1 LIALLVIILIICIL
15 LLIGNVILLSGFYD
29 LYKRVRAMEDVLI
42 TKRDEDVSK
51 HLQNVGRKGLK

>member
-1 LIALLVIILIICIL
+1 MIALLVIILIICIL